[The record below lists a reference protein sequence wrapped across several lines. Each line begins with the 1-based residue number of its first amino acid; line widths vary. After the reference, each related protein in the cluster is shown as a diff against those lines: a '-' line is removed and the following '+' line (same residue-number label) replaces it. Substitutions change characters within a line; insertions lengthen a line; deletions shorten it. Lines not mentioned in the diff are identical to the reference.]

1 MFATGGMLLAA
12 ACFGLLMTLPVNF
25 VYWHFALIL
34 LLMGIATGLFGSP
47 NNAAIMNSVPPEHRG
62 VGSGMRSAFLNVG
75 SAALERCVFH
85 FNDDRASARIIP
97 VAMYAG

>member
-47 NNAAIMNSVPPEHRG
+47 NNAAIMNSVRRNTAAWAPVE
-62 VGSGMRSAFLNVG
+62 VGFLKRR

-85 FNDDRASARIIP
+85 FNDDRA
-97 VAMYAG
+97 